1 MTSSSRSGSVEV
13 TSFGNPLRS
22 RLGRRLL
29 AWFLLFSLGPLLGSN
44 MVGYLE
50 SLGIIESHIERQLQ
64 AIAEIEAR
72 HVRDQVDRSMLE
84 LQAIAAGNEFLVA
97 GALRG
102 SGGEPHP
109 MGEVA
114 DREAVEI
121 HLRSKLRELRELD
134 ILFLQDLDT
143 TVIAT
148 TGPVPPGSRLASSD
162 GTVKPRF
169 ETLRPTGGPEAAGPA
184 PLFRLS
190 VPVRSASGR
199 LTGHLVGVMSQ
210 ENLTELVEIP
220 EHVAGTIESFI
231 VDREGRPLFVS
242 HPHGEIDFANPLA
255 SPLLEGHPG
264 VFARYGDREGVEVI
278 GTSVDVD
285 GLPWQFVAEF
295 PVDEALAPLQNLR
308 RLSLIFAAVFGV
320 FLVVTAW
327 FVAGGIVA
335 PVRRLLRATR
345 RVASGDLDV
354 EVEVEEENEVGELG
368 RAFNEMTEELARASD
383 RVEQLHRR
391 EIERASQLATVG
403 ELASGVAHEIKNPV
417 VGISNGLDLVRRRI
431 GELPEL
437 EPIMEEMS
445 TQLER
450 IEGAVR
456 DLLAFARPQEPN
468 LAPVDPGEIVER
480 AGRLVQPAA
489 DSAEV
494 QLELQYGTSG
504 EPLSADAELLR
515 QALVNLMMNAVQATP
530 EGGRVT
536 VTSGTEGDQA
546 VFRVSDTGRGIH
558 PGELNDVFKPFYTT
572 RHNGTGLGLP
582 ITREIV
588 KRHGGKIDV
597 QSRLGKGTTF
607 SLTLPLSPSGKDR
620 GAGDE
625 GEDFQLG
632 HGLADVGPETP
643 GNDGA

>member
-1 MTSSSRSGSVEV
+1 MESSSRFRPLDSSAYD
-13 TSFGNPLRS
+13 NPLRS

-29 AWFLLFSLGPLLGSN
+29 AWFLLFSLVPLLGSN

-50 SLGIIESHIERQLQ
+50 SLGIIESHIERQLR

-102 SGGEPHP
+102 SGGRDHP

-114 DREAVEI
+114 DREAVEL

-134 ILFLQDLDT
+134 VLFLQDLDT
-143 TVIAT
+143 TVIAA
-148 TGPVPPGSRLASSD
+148 TGPVPPGSRLAPGD
-162 GTVKPRF
+162 ATAERRF
-169 ETLRPTGGPEAAGPA
+169 RTLRPAGGAPSGAS

-199 LTGHLVGVMSQ
+199 LAGHLVGVMSQ
-210 ENLTELVEIP
+210 EDLTELVEIP

-242 HPHGEIDFANPLA
+242 HPHGNIDFASSLA

-264 VFARYGDREGVEVI
+264 AFARYGDREGVEVI
-278 GTSVDVD
+278 GTSVEVD
-285 GLPWQFVAEF
+285 GLPWRFVAEF

-308 RLSLIFAAVFGV
+308 RLSLIFALVFAV

-345 RVASGDLDV
+345 RVASGELDV

-368 RAFNEMTEELARASD
+368 RAFNEMTEELARAAE
-383 RVEQLHRR
+383 RVEEMHRR

-403 ELASGVAHEIKNPV
+403 ELASGVAHEIKNPL
-417 VGISNGLDLVRRRI
+417 VGISNGLDLVRRGI
-431 GELPEL
+431 GEQPEL

-450 IEGAVR
+450 IEAAVR
-456 DLLAFARPQEPN
+456 DLLAFARPQEPK

-489 DSAEV
+489 DNAGV
-494 QLELQYGTSG
+494 QLELQYGTNG
-504 EPLSADAELLR
+504 DRLSADAELLR
-515 QALVNLMMNAVQATP
+515 QALVNLMMNAVQATS

-536 VTSGTEGDQA
+536 VTSGTEGDHA

-597 QSRLGKGTTF
+597 QSRLGEGTTF
-607 SLTLPLSPSGKDR
+607 SLTLPLSPSRRDR

-625 GEDFQLG
+625 GADLPFG
-632 HGLADVGPETP
+632 RALADDGPEAP
-643 GNDGA
+643 GEDGS